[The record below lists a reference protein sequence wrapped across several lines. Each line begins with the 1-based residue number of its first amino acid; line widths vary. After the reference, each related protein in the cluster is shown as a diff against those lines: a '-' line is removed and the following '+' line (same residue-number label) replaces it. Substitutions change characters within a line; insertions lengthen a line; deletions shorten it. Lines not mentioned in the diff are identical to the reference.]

1 MIVRFTDD
9 YVNYIYEGEKLIGRI
24 HTTIAKKEPYLG
36 NIKELDI
43 LFYQSYTLVALL
55 DHLTSDNNATPSDN
69 EELLMCLK
77 TILNKNIC

>member
-1 MIVRFTDD
+1 MITRFTDD

-24 HTTIAKKEPYLG
+24 HTVIAKKEPYLG
-36 NIKELDI
+36 NIKELDR
-43 LFYQSYTLVALL
+43 LFHQSIAITALI
-55 DHLTSDNNATPSDN
+55 DHLTNDNNATPTDN